1 MFEIKVTVEAPEL
14 ATAVKT
20 LAEALSQ
27 NPIARVATPLGDV
40 AKGSTSPEPAPAAN
54 VAPLSNA
61 TSVPVAPVVNPTP
74 AAAVAP
80 IAPAPVVGAPLPTAA
95 PIAPVA
101 TAPQITIEQ
110 IGKAGADL
118 ISQNPGAMPQLMA
131 LLQKY
136 GVQSAQQLK
145 PDQIGAFAT
154 EMRALGAKV

>member
-14 ATAVKT
+14 AKAITLLASSIKVGAAGPQSNPETVLHTFEPAKPVTATAV
-20 LAEALSQ
+20 
-27 NPIARVATPLGDV
+27 
-40 AKGSTSPEPAPAAN
+40 PA
-54 VAPLSNA
+54 
-61 TSVPVAPVVNPTP
+61 PVAPVANSTP

-101 TAPQITIEQ
+101 AAPQITIEQ